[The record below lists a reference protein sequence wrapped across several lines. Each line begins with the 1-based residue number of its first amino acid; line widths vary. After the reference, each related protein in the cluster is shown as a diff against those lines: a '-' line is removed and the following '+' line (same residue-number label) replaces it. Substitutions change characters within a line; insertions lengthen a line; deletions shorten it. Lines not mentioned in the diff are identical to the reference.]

1 MRHISNNDETKHIA
15 LKCVI
20 LHQVQCYH

>member
-1 MRHISNNDETKHIA
+1 MGHISNNDETKHIA